1 VKKRPVGNVGL
12 HTCPV
17 CHQLTR
23 WDVFQIDKRATVY
36 FVPVYTYASQK
47 VVVCSNCHN
56 GAEVTDLDI
65 ATLRSQQQATV
76 PAPAA
81 TGVPAPQPAGFR
93 PAAAPPV
100 RAVSP
105 PTHSAPSPPVPV
117 APQTAAAR
125 PAAPRAAVPAHPP
138 VQPAHIAPP
147 PRGTDRHLVEW
158 LRSLQ
163 RIVQKYGW
171 TLQDVRWAE
180 GPYGVPTL
188 LTATFLQTGTTYVIS
203 VHKTEQLAQRYGA
216 ALQGDPSVQQA
227 TQAGTHLVRVVERR
241 VLRVHDARGVGALQ
255 LETWAKTVGWY
266 PLPR

>member
-1 VKKRPVGNVGL
+1 MLGFIFIGGWGNVKKQLVGNVGL

-17 CHQLTR
+17 CRQLTR

-65 ATLRSQQQATV
+65 ATLRSQQQAT
-76 PAPAA
+76 APAGGA
-81 TGVPAPQPAGFR
+81 TGALSPQPAGFR

-100 RAVSP
+100 RAVP
-105 PTHSAPSPPVPV
+105 PV
-117 APQTAAAR
+117 APPLHQ
-125 PAAPRAAVPAHPP
+125 AAPAGPARAPAP
-138 VQPAHIAPP
+138 VQQAHIAAP

-163 RIVQKYGW
+163 GIVQKYGW

-216 ALQGDPSVQQA
+216 ALQGDPSVRQA

-241 VLRVHDARGVGALQ
+241 VLRVHDARGVGAQQ
-255 LETWAKTVGWY
+255 LETWARTVGWY
-266 PLPR
+266 PLPK